1 MYTSRSSILT
11 EFTRFF
17 FCKPK
22 KGDFVCV
29 QCRTVNPNLEEEGA
43 NEEAFT
49 QKRKSII
56 GSNSSQK
63 RKEKMAKIHASSS
76 RPWLSVEALH
86 AIYQGCLVEGKR
98 VFRFKKKSEVSEL
111 PK

>member
-1 MYTSRSSILT
+1 ML
-11 EFTRFF
+11 FTFF
-17 FCKPK
+17 FNDFCTFLCVNHK
-22 KGDFVCV
+22 KGDYVCV
-29 QCRTVNPNLEEEGA
+29 QCRMVNPNLEEEGD

-56 GSNSSQK
+56 GSQSSQK

-86 AIYQGCLVEGKR
+86 AIYQGCLVEGR
-98 VFRFKKKSEVSEL
+98 GFQRN
-111 PK
+111 